1 MGGCFNGAVESGKCW
16 GRERT
21 GGKGSEGFGG
31 RGGGSA
37 LWCLGTGGGTSE
49 TLPPF
54 DSNNWGS
61 ILTGSG
67 GSGSELLE
75 PVLGGFFRFTGIGS
89 ISLAFLV
96 LGSGGW
102 RRGRGGKR
110 FGRKEDKGKME
121 EGEGR
126 WKRGEGRERRKEER
140 GRTEGRGG

>member
-16 GRERT
+16 GRETT

-37 LWCLGTGGGTSE
+37 LQCLGTGGGTFE

-54 DSNNWGS
+54 DNNNWGS

-67 GSGSELLE
+67 GSGSELVE

-102 RRGRGGKR
+102 RRGRGGR
-110 FGRKEDKGKME
+110 RLGGRWEKVWE
-121 EGEGR
+121 EGG
-126 WKRGEGRERRKEER
+126 
-140 GRTEGRGG
+140 